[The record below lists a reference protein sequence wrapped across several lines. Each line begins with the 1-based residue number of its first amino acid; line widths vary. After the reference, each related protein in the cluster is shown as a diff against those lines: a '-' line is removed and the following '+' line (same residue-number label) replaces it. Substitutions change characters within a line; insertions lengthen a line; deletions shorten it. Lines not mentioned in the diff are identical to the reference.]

1 MARGI
6 ISTILGGVAGGLE
19 GLGVQQQR
27 RRAEEERERE
37 REDRLA
43 LQEAQMRNLDLASTL
58 RAYEAGASL
67 TPARRTDAVSRALAE
82 APSTISAG
90 QRTLDAQAARPLA
103 DATRSDLDI
112 SRSVLPESALR
123 GEFARQPVDF
133 GRPDPDLYEVPYGDQ
148 SFRLPSQAAMARQRG
163 EAAEARALAEK
174 EELNEKFNDL
184 LAMGFTREQ
193 AAEAVF
199 GIRQR
204 PSADPVAEPALVRTI
219 EYLRNEFPD
228 MPIEQ
233 IVAMASGR
241 QASGSDNERDL
252 VDALRRFASSSS
264 PLTGRAPSTNE
275 IRETARK
282 LAPLYGVSSGFVDEM
297 FSQPSVTGSTFRNI
311 INPRLT
317 SSPEPRLD
325 FFEQEEPDLGWP

>member
-133 GRPDPDLYEVPYGDQ
+133 GRPDPDLYEVQYGDR

-163 EAAEARALAEK
+163 EAAEAQAAAERARIEDERNFIIARDEANRNFSLHRDTNRYNQELALAQ
-174 EELNEKFNDL
+174 LRANQGGL
-184 LAMGFTREQ
+184 TREYIDRII
-193 AAEAVF
+193 A
-199 GIRQR
+199 
-204 PSADPVAEPALVRTI
+204 
-219 EYLRNEFPD
+219 
-228 MPIEQ
+228 
-233 IVAMASGR
+233 R
-241 QASGSDNERDL
+241 QASMPVPEFGPFGQVGQRRMSDEEVAD
-252 VDALRRFASSSS
+252 LRRS
-264 PLTGRAPSTNE
+264 
-275 IRETARK
+275 
-282 LAPLYGVSSGFVDEM
+282 LYSLLFEPEDE
-297 FSQPSVTGSTFRNI
+297 
-311 INPRLT
+311 
-317 SSPEPRLD
+317 EDDLD
-325 FFEQEEPDLGWP
+325 FSNLSDEELERLARGGR